1 MQSKTVRP
9 AWPCCSALA
18 HTAPPPSPL
27 PTIAGTL
34 PPRPATLAR
43 MVPLRRSNGASPT
56 PSAGQHIHAAG
67 RSHTAHVPQP
77 NPAAPTQ
84 FCCSTSSP
92 AVVSLPSCSHTRP
105 ALTQPSCTH
114 LPPAPPR
121 CRVSAHV
128 HQPAHARTQSAVRS
142 CVRPNAAASLRSVR
156 LHTVARSH
164 CCNAHPALPHPQPA
178 AASRERLLPSNAAS
192 RCVGPPPSS
201 NARAGVSADRP
212 GRWSHPLDHPTHA
225 VNFSRSLR
233 QF

>member
-18 HTAPPPSPL
+18 HNAPPPSPL

-67 RSHTAHVPQP
+67 RSHTAHVPLP

-92 AVVSLPSCSHTRP
+92 AGVSLPSCSHTRP

-121 CRVSAHV
+121 YRVSAHV

-142 CVRPNAAASLRSVR
+142 CVRPNAAASHGATAAMPIQRCRTRNPL
-156 LHTVARSH
+156 L
-164 CCNAHPALPHPQPA
+164 PA
-178 AASRERLLPSNAAS
+178 ASGYCPRMPRHAAS
-192 RCVGPPPSS
+192 AP
-201 NARAGVSADRP
+201 
-212 GRWSHPLDHPTHA
+212 H
-225 VNFSRSLR
+225 R
-233 QF
+233 QATRGLA

>member
-1 MQSKTVRP
+1 MFPYRI
-9 AWPCCSALA
+9 LL
-18 HTAPPPSPL
+18 PPPSSAAVRVVL
-27 PTIAGTL
+27 
-34 PPRPATLAR
+34 LAS
-43 MVPLRRSNGASPT
+43 V
-56 PSAGQHIHAAG
+56 
-67 RSHTAHVPQP
+67 
-77 NPAAPTQ
+77 
-84 FCCSTSSP
+84 CP
-92 AVVSLPSCSHTRP
+92 AVATPDLHSRSQAARTC
-105 ALTQPSCTH
+105 
-114 LPPAPPR
+114 PPAPPR

-212 GRWSHPLDHPTHA
+212 RRWSHPLDHPTHA
-225 VNFSRSLR
+225 VNSSRSLR
-233 QF
+233 QFCSFEPQLVVGLPTP